1 MTKGASRSDPEPERI
16 IEVGGTCGHAVR
28 IRAGLL
34 ADTAARLS
42 ALGIPPSA
50 RILVVADRNTLEPH
64 HARLH
69 RGLAA
74 AGYATATVALDADEV
89 QKAMPAVEA
98 IWSAALAHGLR
109 RRDAIVALGGG
120 LVGDVAGFA
129 AATYLRGVAILQC
142 PTTLLAMVDASTGG
156 KTGINL
162 RLPDGSL
169 GKNLAGA
176 FWPPREVLIDPE
188 TLTTLPLRERSSGL
202 AECVKHAILDGE
214 EHLELLERHV
224 DAALA
229 LDDARQLAELIERSV
244 RVKAR
249 IVERDPLERGER
261 ALLNLG
267 HTVAHAI
274 ETEPALGLTH
284 GEAVALGL
292 VAISRAAVAA
302 GRAEDS
308 FAARVVALLGRCGL
322 PTEIAAAVGSG
333 LPPESILHRM
343 GFDKKQWGKSL
354 RFVVPEAPGCV
365 RYDQELPEAA
375 VRAGLA
381 AIGIV

>member
-1 MTKGASRSDPEPERI
+1 MTNGAHPSHAAPERI
-16 IEVGGTCGHAVR
+16 IEVGGACGHAVR

-34 ADTAARLS
+34 GDAAARLA
-42 ALGIPPSA
+42 ALGIAQSA
-50 RILVVADRNTLEPH
+50 RILVVADRKTLEPH
-64 HARLH
+64 HARL
-69 RGLAA
+69 RSALDA
-74 AGYATATVALDADEV
+74 AGYATATVVLDADEAL
-89 QKAMPAVEA
+89 KAMPAVES

-129 AATYLRGVAILQC
+129 AASYLRGVAIVQC

-176 FWPPREVLIDPE
+176 FWPPREVLVDPD
-188 TLTTLPLRERSSGL
+188 TLATLPRRERSSGL

-214 EHLELLERHV
+214 AHLDFLERHV
-224 DAALA
+224 GAALA
-229 LDDARQLAELIERSV
+229 LDDAANLAELIERSV

-249 IVERDPLERGER
+249 IVERDPHERGER

-274 ETEPALGLTH
+274 ETQPALGLSH

-292 VAISRAAVAA
+292 VAITLAAVASD
-302 GRAEDS
+302 RASSS
-308 FAARVVALLGRCGL
+308 FAARVATLLQRCGL
-322 PTEIAAAVGSG
+322 PTTTAEAGRTTVSAA
-333 LPPESILHRM
+333 SILDRM
-343 GFDKKQWGKSL
+343 GFDKKQRDKRL
-354 RFVVPEAPGCV
+354 RFVVPEAPGRV
-365 RYDQELPEAA
+365 RYDQELPESA
-375 VRAGLA
+375 VRVGLA
-381 AIGIV
+381 AIGIA

>member
-1 MTKGASRSDPEPERI
+1 MTNGAHPPHAVPERI
-16 IEVGGTCGHAVR
+16 IEVGGACGHAVR

-34 ADTAARLS
+34 DDAASRLA
-42 ALGIPPSA
+42 ALGIAQSA

-64 HARLH
+64 QARL
-69 RGLAA
+69 RRALDAG
-74 AGYATATVALDADEV
+74 GYATATVVLDADEAL
-89 QKAMPAVEA
+89 KAMPAVES
-98 IWSAALAHGLR
+98 IWSAALACGLR

-129 AATYLRGVAILQC
+129 AASYLRGIAILHC

-176 FWPPREVLIDPE
+176 FWPPREVLIDPD
-188 TLTTLPLRERSSGL
+188 TLATLPRRERSSGL

-214 EHLELLERHV
+214 AHLAFLERHV
-224 DAALA
+224 GAALA
-229 LDDARQLAELIERSV
+229 LDDATTLAELIERSV
-244 RVKAR
+244 RVKAL
-249 IVERDPLERGER
+249 IVERDPHERGER

-274 ETEPALGLTH
+274 ETEPALGLAH

-292 VAISRAAVAA
+292 VAITRAAVAA
-302 GRAEDS
+302 GRADAS
-308 FAARVVALLGRCGL
+308 FATRIASLLERCGL
-322 PTEIAAAVGSG
+322 PTACPSAGRTEVSAGA
-333 LPPESILHRM
+333 ILARM
-343 GFDKKQWGKSL
+343 GFDKKQRDKSL
-354 RFVVPEAPGCV
+354 RFVVPEAPGRV
-365 RYDQELPEAA
+365 GYDQELPEPA

-381 AIGIV
+381 AIGIA